1 MLALLE
7 SMFYSSI
14 MVFGV
19 VALLLP
25 LLGMA
30 AVTVIYIL
38 CDLFTQFR
46 TWAMPDQAA
55 CRKDE
60 RNVQG

>member
-25 LLGMA
+25 LLGLA

-46 TWAMPDQAA
+46 T
-55 CRKDE
+55 
-60 RNVQG
+60 